1 MFQARAYA
9 ADPNHKF
16 DMKLEGQ
23 TLRGDP
29 GSGSGI
35 HCREKGVKGVWRM
48 RQPFAILQYLPEHMM
63 VFQGGPAQAYEIGL
77 TGGQEVFCLISCD
90 DASGKEHRDPG
101 RFFGGLG
108 QFCKIT
114 GFRVAG
120 TEKDAQAAGQ
130 ADAVQAFLLQQ
141 FHSLGQFFRPGAAF
155 HVVSAS
161 QPQGHR
167 KISRDGG
174 PYSLDHF
181 PEITGTAFQGA
192 AGIGIRPFVG
202 KGRIELVQQVPVGS
216 VDLHSVVAGF
226 PGPEGGRGKGVPHP
240 DQVFFPHGTGQFR
253 LAVGG
258 SGPGR
263 VQDGTGPQRLL
274 SCQGLMGCTACMAQL
289 GQDGD
294 MMLVDGGGDPF
305 QPVQIRPFIKG
316 NLMDTGPAFRSNE
329 AVFLDDQGWPALG
342 HISIIIHKGLGH
354 LALV

>member
-1 MFQARAYA
+1 
-9 ADPNHKF
+9 
-16 DMKLEGQ
+16 
-23 TLRGDP
+23 
-29 GSGSGI
+29 
-35 HCREKGVKGVWRM
+35 
-48 RQPFAILQYLPEHMM
+48 M

-155 HVVSAS
+155 HVVSTS

-216 VDLHSVVAGF
+216 
-226 PGPEGGRGKGVPHP
+226 
-240 DQVFFPHGTGQFR
+240 
-253 LAVGG
+253 
-258 SGPGR
+258 
-263 VQDGTGPQRLL
+263 
-274 SCQGLMGCTACMAQL
+274 
-289 GQDGD
+289 
-294 MMLVDGGGDPF
+294 
-305 QPVQIRPFIKG
+305 
-316 NLMDTGPAFRSNE
+316 
-329 AVFLDDQGWPALG
+329 W
-342 HISIIIHKGLGH
+342 ISTPS
-354 LALV
+354 